1 MLTSSQLIFR
11 RILNSLPRVVKMTRI
26 HHLSTVLTVSA
37 KEETTMDLRMRNL
50 PDLKTKMMKT
60 KRTSTK
66 MMKSSMRMTMETRIP
81 PERRKSS
88 T

>member
-1 MLTSSQLIFR
+1 MLTSSQLIFL
-11 RILNSLPRVVKMTRI
+11 RILNSLLRVVKKTRI
-26 HHLSTVLTVSA
+26 HHSSTVLTVSA
-37 KEETTMDLRMRNL
+37 REETTMDLRMRNL
-50 PDLKTKMMKT
+50 PYLETNMMMT

-66 MMKSSMRMTMETRIP
+66 ILKSSMRMTMETRIP